1 MTLPGTRVSRL
12 LSLGPLIAL
21 AAAAVAPACH
31 REHDTRAVN
40 VLLVTVDTLRDDHC
54 SVSGYGRETTPTLE
68 SLARQGTRMQSAYAP
83 TATTG
88 PTHASLLT
96 SLYPIA
102 HGVVK
107 NGLPLTADHHTLAEA
122 LSAAGYRTAA
132 VVSSFVLDAK
142 FGYGQGFEV
151 YEDDF
156 DPAAATISRSQ
167 FQGVPVDSAFDQPAN
182 RTTETAIRLLTRL
195 DKGEEPFL
203 LFVHY
208 FDPHAPYVPP
218 EPFASRYAAEPGPDA
233 GLAAA
238 INAYDGEIAF
248 ADREVGKLL
257 EFLETS
263 GLDRDTLVVVTA
275 DHGEGL
281 MQHGHMNHGV
291 QIYEEAVR
299 VPLLFRLPG
308 RIEAGRS
315 LAGPVELVDV
325 MPTVLELAGVEPPEG
340 QQGRSLAAALED
352 GAALDPERPVF
363 LHRRHYEPGRIGNI
377 PVAGEKFG
385 VRIGPWKYIEGEEER
400 TRELFNLEDDPG
412 ELVNVYETSHA
423 VGDEL
428 RARITAW
435 KTDYARE
442 TGDRPDLSP
451 EDRER
456 LRALGYVE

>member
-1 MTLPGTRVSRL
+1 M
-12 LSLGPLIAL
+12 SLATLIAL
-21 AAAAVAPACH
+21 AAVALAGACH
-31 REHDTRAVN
+31 REQETRAMN

-54 SVSGYGRETTPTLE
+54 SVSGYARETTPALE
-68 SLARQGTRMQSAYAP
+68 ALAEQGTRVELAYAP

-88 PTHASLLT
+88 PTHASLFT
-96 SLYPIA
+96 SLYPVA

-107 NGLPLTADHHTLAEA
+107 NGLPLAAEHQTLAEA
-122 LSAAGYRTAA
+122 LSGAGYRTAA

-182 RTTETAIRLLTRL
+182 RTTETAVRLLARL
-195 DKGEEPFL
+195 SEGEQPFL

-218 EPFASRYAAEPGPDA
+218 EPFASRYTAEPSSDTR
-233 GLAAA
+233 LAAA
-238 INAYDGEIAF
+238 ISAYDGEIAF

-257 EFLETS
+257 EFLKTS

-308 RIEAGRS
+308 RIEAERTLG
-315 LAGPVELVDV
+315 GPVELVDV
-325 MPTVLELAGVEPPEG
+325 MPTVLDLAGVEPPEG
-340 QQGRSLAAALED
+340 QQGRSLAGALEE
-352 GAALDPERPVF
+352 GVPLDPGRAVF
-363 LHRRHYEPGRIGNI
+363 LHRRHYEPGQIGNI

-385 VRIGPWKYIEGEEER
+385 VRAGPWKYIEGEDEG
-400 TRELFNLEDDPG
+400 TRELFNLKNDPG
-412 ELVNVYETSHA
+412 ERVNLYETSRA
-423 VGDEL
+423 VADEL
-428 RARITAW
+428 RARIAEW
-435 KTDYARE
+435 KATHARD
-442 TGDRPDLSP
+442 TGDRPELSP
-451 EDRER
+451 EDLER
-456 LRALGYVE
+456 LKALGYVE